1 MDHGNPLME
10 DDCFLFGCFSQSFH
24 NQKMVFSVNQW
35 TWTFQ
40 RAGAICYL
48 TSDPCPATIFRLCKQ
63 RIIFMPQDIQYLLLT
78 FYSNLANLEI
88 SLGRTDIH
96 PLIENTQPNDFHIY
110 ISKRPMS
117 QLQLSLI

>member
-1 MDHGNPLME
+1 
-10 DDCFLFGCFSQSFH
+10 
-24 NQKMVFSVNQW
+24 
-35 TWTFQ
+35 
-40 RAGAICYL
+40 
-48 TSDPCPATIFRLCKQ
+48 
-63 RIIFMPQDIQYLLLT
+63 MPQDIQYLLLT